1 MWSRR
6 KYQELCNEEKELGDG
21 RKSRL
26 KVVMLH
32 YAKAV

>member
-6 KYQELCNEEKELGDG
+6 KYQELYEEKGLGNG

-26 KVVMLH
+26 KVAMLH